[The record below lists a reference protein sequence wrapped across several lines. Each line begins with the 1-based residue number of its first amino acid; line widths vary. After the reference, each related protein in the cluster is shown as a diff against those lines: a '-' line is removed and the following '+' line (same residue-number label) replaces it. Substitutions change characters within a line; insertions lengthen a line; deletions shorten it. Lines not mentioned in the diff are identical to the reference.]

1 MLHRPVETL
10 GRRKWQVVQKDGD
23 DTRQSV
29 TFATEIDGVR
39 IAKTYTL
46 RAGEYHIGLQV
57 KLSRPEAA
65 SAIRDKESQPT
76 KFRYQ
81 LTGGKGLPIEG
92 KWYTSTFRN
101 SLVGLEDDKGYIS
114 HRDFQELRSISVAL
128 GGNAVAKKDDRFI
141 RFAGVAVQYFASV
154 IVVEETQKDQ
164 RFLRGA
170 QPTLETGVLKGRVK
184 PGSLDQGDR
193 VVLVSDDG
201 KTEQTAYMPRATEA
215 TKDVYEQREGLR
227 EGAPA
232 ALIYTHA
239 GFDDRLKE
247 APRVIA
253 EIRVGTDAEATHS
266 QWEDDIT
273 VRVNTEEVSLAP
285 GSEVTHEYLLYHG
298 PVKPSLLG
306 QLRGPR
312 AVDDAV
318 VSRYTD
324 ALHLNAMTDYQSPGP
339 AGTFSYTIGWTYL
352 LVKCTNVMHWVLGK
366 MTLIIPNYGLAIILL
381 TLVVRAMMFPLSRK
395 QAMMGLKMQ
404 ALAPQLKALKAKHGD
419 DKQAFAA
426 DQMRIFRE
434 NGVNPFGSC
443 WVVLLQMPIFMGLY
457 FSLQES
463 IQFRL
468 AEFWPTWIT
477 NLAAPDML
485 FEWGKQIPLL
495 SRDQDYG
502 GLIYLGPYFNLLPI
516 FAVAFMVAQQ
526 KMMTPPPADKEQEIQ
541 QKMMRFMMIFFGL
554 FFYKMAAGLCL
565 YIITSTIWGFAERKL
580 LPKIKK
586 TPEGDLVPEVKLMA
600 ALGDVEVVP
609 MDSLRKAGK
618 NRKKVGRPVKEEP
631 APEPTS
637 GLGKLRRRLTDW
649 WSEVLEQAKK
659 K

>member
-1 MLHRPVETL
+1 
-10 GRRKWQVVQKDGD
+10 
-23 DTRQSV
+23 
-29 TFATEIDGVR
+29 
-39 IAKTYTL
+39 
-46 RAGEYHIGLQV
+46 
-57 KLSRPEAA
+57 
-65 SAIRDKESQPT
+65 
-76 KFRYQ
+76 
-81 LTGGKGLPIEG
+81 
-92 KWYTSTFRN
+92 
-101 SLVGLEDDKGYIS
+101 
-114 HRDFQELRSISVAL
+114 
-128 GGNAVAKKDDRFI
+128 
-141 RFAGVAVQYFASV
+141 
-154 IVVEETQKDQ
+154 
-164 RFLRGA
+164 
-170 QPTLETGVLKGRVK
+170 
-184 PGSLDQGDR
+184 
-193 VVLVSDDG
+193 
-201 KTEQTAYMPRATEA
+201 
-215 TKDVYEQREGLR
+215 
-227 EGAPA
+227 
-232 ALIYTHA
+232 
-239 GFDDRLKE
+239 
-247 APRVIA
+247 
-253 EIRVGTDAEATHS
+253 
-266 QWEDDIT
+266 
-273 VRVNTEEVSLAP
+273 
-285 GSEVTHEYLLYHG
+285 
-298 PVKPSLLG
+298 
-306 QLRGPR
+306 
-312 AVDDAV
+312 
-318 VSRYTD
+318 
-324 ALHLNAMTDYQSPGP
+324 MTDYQSPGP
-339 AGTFSYTIGWTYL
+339 MGTFSYTIGWTFL

-366 MTLIIPNYGLAIILL
+366 LTLIIPNYGLAIILL
-381 TLVVRAMMFPLSRK
+381 TLGVRAMMFPLSRK

-485 FEWGKQIPLL
+485 VEWGKHIPLL

-565 YIITSTIWGFAERKL
+565 YIITSTIWGFAERKF
-580 LPKIKK
+580 LPKVKK
-586 TPEGDLVPEVKLMA
+586 LPEGGIPPAPETVA
-600 ALGDVEVVP
+600 VSPNGAVIAP

-618 NRKKVGRPVKEEP
+618 NRKKVGRPAKEEP